1 MKKYVTGCDTC
12 QQMKNCLQQ
21 SYGPLQLNAVLE
33 VWDIITTDLITLL
46 LELNEYDAIC
56 IVMNR
61 LTK

>member
-21 SYGPLQLNAVLE
+21 PYGPLQLNAVLE
-33 VWDIITTDLITLL
+33 VWDIITIDLITLL